1 MHLKTSKIYQGV
13 QFFYLPCVFA
23 LRFLSYRLSCSLSAP
38 YTVVNPICVLCILL
52 ASPISARYLVVF
64 VSFRYYRKHHKAP
77 TPVLSPA
84 VAMDEESEVI
94 RIEALCKSLYE
105 SQNAGERQEAEKA
118 LVTFQNSS
126 GHFTLYFK
134 PIFIKFRHERI
145 LRIAEF

>member
-1 MHLKTSKIYQGV
+1 MFMYLKTSKIYKRMH
-13 QFFYLPCVFA
+13 FFPVFLP
-23 LRFLSYRLSCSLSAP
+23 LSELLICILS
-38 YTVVNPICVLCILL
+38 VIVRLCIFL
-52 ASPISARYLVVF
+52 ASPISARYFYVF
-64 VSFRYYRKHHKAP
+64 LSLRHSRKHHKAL

-126 GHFTLYFK
+126 GQFFHVNNISSRFLE
-134 PIFIKFRHERI
+134 FRYERI
-145 LRIAEF
+145 IRIA

>member
-1 MHLKTSKIYQGV
+1 M
-13 QFFYLPCVFA
+13 
-23 LRFLSYRLSCSLSAP
+23 
-38 YTVVNPICVLCILL
+38 CILL
-52 ASPISARYLVVF
+52 ASPISARYFDVF
-64 VSFRYYRKHHKAP
+64 VSFRYSRKHHKAL

-126 GHFTLYFK
+126 GQFFHL
-134 PIFIKFRHERI
+134 
-145 LRIAEF
+145 